1 MWFLNTEIDER
12 LQNATAAT
20 VEQEETHAA
29 HFGEVDGGAP
39 RIMSVAGNVASIDVR
54 GVITDR
60 PSFMAMLMGG
70 GNTTYKDIRTSLA
83 MANSD
88 PSIKSIDLAIDS
100 PGGQASAEW
109 LDTMKAVAA
118 SSKTVTARVGNMAAS
133 AAFGL
138 ASQASEIIAQN
149 ELSQFGSIGVVGMMK
164 ADKGVTSITSS
175 NAPKKRPDVT
185 TEEGREVVREKLDAM
200 EKIFID
206 TVAEGR
212 GVTSQNVIAD
222 FGQGGILLAE
232 AAIKAGMVDG
242 ISTVTAKP
250 NNKAASGGT
259 KMEIQAMDLAKLKLE
274 HPNVFAAARQEGIL
288 SERDRAGAH
297 LIMGKT
303 SGDMDTAMK
312 AVTEGSEMT
321 ATIQATYMAAG
332 MNSADVQARKDDDKS
347 LDSGSD
353 DGKVDASDVLEKDT
367 MAIVA
372 DEMGLE

>member
-1 MWFLNTEIDER
+1 MWFLSSEIDER

-83 MANSD
+83 MANND

-118 SSKTVTARVGNMAAS
+118 SGKTVTARVGNMAAS
-133 AAFGL
+133 AAFGI
-138 ASQASEIIAQN
+138 ASQSGEIVAQN
-149 ELSQFGSIGVVGMMK
+149 ELSQFGSIGIVGMSK
-164 ADKGVTSITSS
+164 ADKSVTSITSS
-175 NAPKKRPDVT
+175 NAPKKRPDVN

-222 FGQGGILLAE
+222 FGQGGMLLAE
-232 AAIKAGMVDG
+232 AAIKAGMIDG
-242 ISTVTAKP
+242 IAAVVP
-250 NNKAASGGT
+250 NNKAASGDT
-259 KMEIQAMDLAKLKLE
+259 KMEIQAMDLATLKQE
-274 HPNVFAAARQEGIL
+274 HPNVFAAAKQEGIL
-288 SERDRAGAH
+288 SERDRVGAH

-303 SGDMDTAMK
+303 SGDMETAVK

-332 MNSADVQARKDDDKS
+332 MNSADVQARKDDDKN
-347 LDSGSD
+347 LDSGND
-353 DGKVDASDVLEKDT
+353 DNKVDASDVLEKDT

-372 DEMGLE
+372 DKMGLE